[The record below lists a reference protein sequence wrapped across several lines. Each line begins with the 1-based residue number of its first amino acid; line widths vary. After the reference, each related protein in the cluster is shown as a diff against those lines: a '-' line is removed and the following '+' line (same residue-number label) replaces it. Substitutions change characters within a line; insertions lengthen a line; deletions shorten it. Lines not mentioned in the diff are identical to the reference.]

1 MQTGSFRLPP
11 QRVGVVVKATNPDA
25 VALGL
30 KVLAELAAR
39 GVAGIVDTESAPSLA
54 CEPGPPRALLGREVD
69 VVIVLGGDGTFL
81 SVTRGCPTS
90 VPVAGINLGTLG
102 FLTEH
107 APEQTFTLLDEI
119 LAGRVAVEQRERL
132 RVEVTGGN
140 GERSYLV
147 LNDVVITK
155 AALARIVTIV
165 VEIDGE
171 FLTRYRGDGL
181 ILATP
186 TGSTAYNLSAGGPIV
201 HPGLSSLLITPICSH
216 TLTDRPLA
224 VPVSS
229 QVRATLEEGES
240 EVYLT
245 LDGQRGFPFVPGM
258 SVVVSRSDEP
268 LSLIRERSS
277 SFFSILHHKLKWG
290 ERES

>member
-1 MQTGSFRLPP
+1 MDNGAHLKTPH
-11 QRVGVVVKATNPDA
+11 RVGVVVKTSNPDA
-25 VALGL
+25 VALGRRL
-30 KVLAELAAR
+30 LHELSLR
-39 GVAGIVDTESAPSLA
+39 GVAGVVDSESAPALDVA
-54 CEPGPPRALLGREVD
+54 PGPPRALLGREVD

-90 VPVAGINLGTLG
+90 VPVAGVNLGTLG

-107 APEQTFTLLDEI
+107 APERTFDLLDEV
-119 LAGRVAVEQRERL
+119 LAGRAEIEQRERL
-132 RVEVTGGN
+132 HVEVAGGN
-140 GERSYLV
+140 GERTYQV

-155 AALARIVTIV
+155 AALARIVSIAV
-165 VEIDGE
+165 DIDGE

-181 ILATP
+181 IMATP

-224 VPVSS
+224 VPLASR
-229 QVRATLEEGES
+229 VRAYLEAGEA

-245 LDGQRGFPFVPGM
+245 LDGQRGFPFTPGM
-258 SVVVSRSDEP
+258 SVAVSRSDEP

-277 SFFSILHHKLKWG
+277 SFFSILHQKLKWG

>member
-1 MQTGSFRLPP
+1 MDSRFFLRPP
-11 QRVGVVVKATNPDA
+11 RCVGVVVKSSNPDA
-25 VALGL
+25 VALGRN
-30 KVLAELAAR
+30 VLAELARR
-39 GVAGIVDTESAPSLA
+39 GVTGVVDAESAPALGVA
-54 CEPGPPRALLGREVD
+54 PGPERAELGRDVE

-90 VPVAGINLGTLG
+90 VPVAGVNLGTLG

-107 APEQTFTLLDEI
+107 APAETFRLLDDV
-119 LAGRVAVEQRERL
+119 LAGNVEVEQRERL
-132 RVEVTGGN
+132 LVEVTGGS
-140 GERSYLV
+140 GQGAHQV

-155 AALARIVTIV
+155 AALARIVIIAV
-165 VEIDGE
+165 DIDGE

-181 ILATP
+181 IMATP

-201 HPGLSSLLITPICSH
+201 HPSLSSLLITPICSH

-224 VPVSS
+224 VPLASR
-229 QVRATLEEGES
+229 VRAYMEAGEA

-245 LDGQRGFPFVPGM
+245 LDGQRGFPFAPGM
-258 SVVVSRSDEP
+258 SVSVSRSPEP

-277 SFFSILHHKLKWG
+277 SFFSILHQKLKWG

>member
-1 MQTGSFRLPP
+1 MSTAGLRLPP
-11 QRVGVVVKATNPDA
+11 RRVGVVVKPSNPDA
-25 VALGL
+25 VALGRR
-30 KVLAELAAR
+30 VLRELAAR
-39 GVAGIVDTESAPSLA
+39 GVAGIVDVESAEVLGIA
-54 CEPGPPRALLGREVD
+54 PGPPRALLGREVD

-81 SVTRGCPTS
+81 SVTRGCPST
-90 VPVAGINLGTLG
+90 VPVAGVNLGTLG

-107 APEQTFTLLDEI
+107 APERTFQLLDDVLAARVEI
-119 LAGRVAVEQRERL
+119 EQRERL
-132 RVEVTGGN
+132 LVEVEGGS

-155 AALARIVTIV
+155 AALARIVTIAV
-165 VEIDGE
+165 DIDGE

-181 ILATP
+181 IMATP

-224 VPVSS
+224 VPLTSR
-229 QVRATLEEGES
+229 VRACLEPGEA

-245 LDGQRGFPFVPGM
+245 LDGQRGFPFSPGM
-258 SVVVSRSDEP
+258 SVSVSRSAEP

-277 SFFSILHHKLKWG
+277 SFFSILHQKLKWG

>member
-1 MQTGSFRLPP
+1 MSAAAFRIPP
-11 QRVGVVVKATNPDA
+11 RRVGVVVKPNNPDA
-25 VALGL
+25 VALGK
-30 KVLAELAAR
+30 KVLRELAAR
-39 GVAGIVDTESAPSLA
+39 GVVGVVDVESAEVLGVA
-54 CEPGPPRALLGREVD
+54 PGPPRALLGREVD

-81 SVTRGCPTS
+81 SVTRGCPAT
-90 VPVAGINLGTLG
+90 VPVAGVNLGTLG

-107 APEQTFTLLDEI
+107 APERTFQLLDDV
-119 LAGRVAVEQRERL
+119 LAGRVEIEHRERL
-132 RVEVTGGN
+132 LVEVDGGH

-155 AALARIVTIV
+155 AALARIVSIA
-165 VEIDGE
+165 VEVNGE
-171 FLTRYRGDGL
+171 LLTRFHGDGL

-201 HPGLSSLLITPICSH
+201 HPGLSALLITPICSH

-224 VPVSS
+224 VPPTA
-229 QVRATLEEGES
+229 QVRAWLEPGEA

-245 LDGQRGFPFVPGM
+245 LDGQRGFPFPPGM
-258 SVVVSRSDEP
+258 GIRVSRAAEP
-268 LSLIRERSS
+268 LALIRESSS